1 MFINKSKVKHQKIT
15 SQKYI
20 NIPKYKIMTYKDL
33 SDAIKSKNSFLCV
46 GLDSDIEK
54 IPQFLLKEEDP
65 VFEFNKRIINATHQ
79 YTIAYKINTAFYE
92 SRGITGWHGLV
103 KTIDFINQNYPEIFV
118 IADAKRGDIGN
129 TSEQYAKAFFET
141 LNCDAIT
148 IAPYMGVDSVSPFLS
163 FKDKWSIVLG
173 LTSNKGAQDFQFN
186 YMSDK
191 QQYIYENVIS
201 TSKEWGSKENM
212 MYVVG
217 ATQTE
222 YLQRIRKIIPDHFL
236 LVPGVG
242 VQGGSLEDVI
252 KYGMNCNGGL
262 LINSSRG
269 IIYAGDGEN
278 FIDSVKEK
286 AFETST
292 KMKGLLERYSK

>member
-1 MFINKSKVKHQKIT
+1 
-15 SQKYI
+15 
-20 NIPKYKIMTYKDL
+20 MTYKDL
-33 SDAIKSKNSFLCV
+33 SDAINTKNSFLCV

-65 VFEFNKRIINATHQ
+65 IFEFNKRIIIATNE

-92 SRGITGWHGLV
+92 SRGIAGWHSLI
-103 KTIDFINQNYPEIFV
+103 KTIDFINQNYPQILV

-163 FKDKWSIVLG
+163 FKNKWSIVLA

-186 YMSDK
+186 YIPDK
-191 QQYIYENVIS
+191 QEYVYENVIN

-217 ATQTE
+217 ATQTD

-242 VQGGSLEDVI
+242 AQGGSLEDVI
-252 KYGMNCNGGL
+252 KYGMNSNGGL

-269 IIYAGDGEN
+269 IIYAGEGEN
-278 FIDSVKEK
+278 FIDAVKEK
-286 AFETST
+286 AFETSS
-292 KMKGLLERYSK
+292 KMKLLLEKYRE

>member
-1 MFINKSKVKHQKIT
+1 MN
-15 SQKYI
+15 
-20 NIPKYKIMTYKDL
+20 YKDL
-33 SDAIKSKNSFLCV
+33 SDAINTKKSFLCV
-46 GLDSDIEK
+46 GLDSDIKK

-65 VFEFNKRIINATHQ
+65 VFEFNKRIIAATQ
-79 YTIAYKINTAFYE
+79 EYTIAYKINTAFYE
-92 SRGITGWHGLV
+92 SRGIAGWHSLT
-103 KTIDFINQNYPEIFV
+103 KTVDFINQNYPEIFV

-173 LTSNKGAQDFQFN
+173 LTSNKGSQDFQFN
-186 YMSDK
+186 YIPDK
-191 QQYIYENVIS
+191 QQYVYENVIS

-222 YLQRIRKIIPDHFL
+222 YLQRIRKIIPEHFL

-242 VQGGSLEDVI
+242 AQGGSLEDVI
-252 KYGMNCNGGL
+252 KYGMNSNGGL

-269 IIYAGDGEN
+269 IIYAGEGEN
-278 FIDSVKEK
+278 FIDAVKAK
-286 AFETST
+286 AMETANQ
-292 KMKGLLERYSK
+292 MKVLLEKYGR

>member
-1 MFINKSKVKHQKIT
+1 
-15 SQKYI
+15 
-20 NIPKYKIMTYKDL
+20 MTYKDL
-33 SDAIKSKNSFLCV
+33 SDAIKNKNSFLCV

-65 VFEFNKRIINATHQ
+65 IFEFNKRIINATHQ
-79 YTIAYKINTAFYE
+79 YSIAYKINTAFYE
-92 SRGITGWHGLV
+92 SRGIAGWHSLIN
-103 KTIDFINQNYPEIFV
+103 TIDFINKNYPEIFV

-163 FKDKWSIVLG
+163 FKGKWSIVLG
-173 LTSNKGAQDFQFN
+173 LTSNKGSQDFQFN
-186 YMSDK
+186 YIPDK
-191 QQYIYENVIS
+191 QEYIYENVIS

-222 YLQRIRKIIPDHFL
+222 YLQRIRKIIPEHFL

-242 VQGGSLEDVI
+242 AQGGSLEDVV
-252 KYGMNCNGGL
+252 KYGMNSNGGL

-269 IIYAGDGEN
+269 IIYAGEGEN
-278 FIDSVKEK
+278 FIDAVREK
-286 AFETST
+286 AFETAS
-292 KMKGLLERYSK
+292 KMKVLLEKYGE